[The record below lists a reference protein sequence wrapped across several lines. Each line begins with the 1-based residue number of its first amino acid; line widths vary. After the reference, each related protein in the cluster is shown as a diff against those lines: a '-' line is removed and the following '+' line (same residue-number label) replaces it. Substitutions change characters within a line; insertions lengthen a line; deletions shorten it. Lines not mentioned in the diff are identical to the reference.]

1 MREGRFLAPDLL
13 SLSYIPMRLLCLR
26 LSLILLLRVF
36 VHRSTGKNKSRTCVA
51 VQPRGCCRDVV
62 WRGVSAVA
70 SDASVGLEA
79 GQSQAEKTMAERN
92 DISDLLTFIGREGD
106 WRERLQEVVAEHLMP
121 ALEEFEIDHDGLIDL
136 LGEQWSGVLWGCG
149 FEDFLSCRYED
160 GNIVDLYLKRRGW
173 KETALNRDYFAA
185 LRDTPV
191 SLYEVSDVQPGTS
204 MALRDLLT
212 DADPVTVREKSASR
226 TLKQWDRIA
235 VRVVAQRDHH
245 VISGALLPFRTE
257 TVEFLFEGL
266 RDALKLK
273 KRDALRLSREQ
284 LLGCAPI
291 FTAAWLF
298 TELDRALSPAEIQLS
313 NSDGDDVQFH
323 DLRFPLASGVTQ
335 KAIAKRLDR
344 VKVFEPEGSKFWN
357 WLAVCKGKSGKAG
370 GGLMLDKQ
378 MDGATVLGTLE
389 LKGKAL
395 LVNVNSATRAVRVEA
410 LVTEACGDLLKRP
423 LTAIRTMEQMRSEH
437 HDDGAQDGADAIP
450 PEIARELMQE
460 HLDRHYREALNA
472 PIPALGGKSPRAA
485 VRTAVGRKKVVEWL
499 KYLENGS
506 ARHGDGPIA
515 GYDFGWMWDELRL
528 QDLRE

>member
-1 MREGRFLAPDLL
+1 
-13 SLSYIPMRLLCLR
+13 
-26 LSLILLLRVF
+26 
-36 VHRSTGKNKSRTCVA
+36 
-51 VQPRGCCRDVV
+51 
-62 WRGVSAVA
+62 
-70 SDASVGLEA
+70 
-79 GQSQAEKTMAERN
+79 MAERN

-149 FEDFLSCRYED
+149 FEDFLSCCYED
-160 GNIVDLYLKRRGW
+160 GNIVDFYLKRRGW

-298 TELDRALSPAEIQLS
+298 TELDRALEPTEIRLT
-313 NSDGDDVQFH
+313 NSDGDDMLFH
-323 DLRFPLASGVTQ
+323 ELRFPLAGGVTQ
-335 KAIAKRLDR
+335 KAVAERLDR
-344 VKVFEPEGSKFWN
+344 VKGFEPEGPKFWN
-357 WLAVCKGKSGKAG
+357 WLAVRKGRSGKSGG
-370 GGLMLDKQ
+370 GMMLDTQ
-378 MDGATVLGTLE
+378 MEGATVLGTLE

-395 LVNVNSATRAVRVEA
+395 LVNVNSAARAARVEA
-410 LVTEACGDLLKRP
+410 LVTRACGALLKRP
-423 LTAIRTMEQMRSEH
+423 LTTIQTVEQMRSERRGGEPQ
-437 HDDGAQDGADAIP
+437 DAADGIP
-450 PEIARELMQE
+450 PEMARQLMQE
-460 HLDRHYREALNA
+460 HLDRHYRETLDA

-485 VRTAVGRKKVVEWL
+485 TRTAAGRKQVVEWL

-506 ARHGDGPIA
+506 ARHADGPIA
-515 GYDFGWMWDELRL
+515 GYDFGWMWEELGLAELR
-528 QDLRE
+528 R